1 MTSTGQITPIERRF
15 ILFVD
20 RLILFITKRWLLLV
34 VLALS
39 IFDGLPFLAPVL
51 MRYGI
56 TGPADAIYRTY
67 SLTCH
72 QLAYR
77 SFFIFGEQPAYT
89 TAQLQSDL
97 HVTNPASDLLY
108 WRDFLGNSQLGFKM
122 TWCERD
128 AAIYTSMIF
137 AAILFALSRHWL
149 KPLDWRIY
157 LLVFV
162 APMAFDGLWQLFTS
176 PTVLLPFLPVHES
189 SAELRMITGA
199 LFGIGSIWL
208 IFPYLETAM
217 RDAYADAESQY
228 LRGKAHQAA
237 LNQGK

>member
-1 MTSTGQITPIERRF
+1 MTSTREITPIERRF

-20 RLILFITKRWLLLV
+20 RLIMFITKRWLLLV
-34 VLALS
+34 LLALLV
-39 IFDGLPFLAPVL
+39 FDGLPFLAPVL
-51 MRYGI
+51 MHDGI
-56 TGPADAIYRTY
+56 TGPADAIYRVY

-72 QLAYR
+72 QLSYR
-77 SFFIFGEQPAYT
+77 TFFFFGEQPAYT
-89 TAQLQSDL
+89 TEQLQSAL
-97 HVTNPASDLLY
+97 RVTDPSSDLLY

-122 TWCERD
+122 AWCERD

-137 AAILFALSRHWL
+137 AVVLFALSRHWL

-157 LLVFV
+157 LFVFV
-162 APMAFDGLWQLFTS
+162 APMAFDGFWQLFTS
-176 PTVLLPFLPVHES
+176 PTALLPFLPVHES
-189 SAELRMITGA
+189 SPELRVITGA

-208 IFPYLETAM
+208 IFPYLEVAM
-217 RDAYADAESQY
+217 RDARADAESQY